1 MSGILNQMSI
11 SSVKER
17 REKICQMSKTRIA
30 CTNLLERSLG
40 SHSHHWWE
48 QSASDVDF
56 MRKTKSSQMIYLMN
70 GSFAL

>member
-40 SHSHHWWE
+40 RYVLEFAMFISE
-48 QSASDVDF
+48 RVYGLTLCLV
-56 MRKTKSSQMIYLMN
+56 MNTK
-70 GSFAL
+70 